1 MVQNT
6 KKITTKQLVMMAM
19 LIALQIILSRF
30 LSISAWNMKIGF
42 SFLPIA
48 LAGILF
54 GPIHA
59 GLVAVISDIIGAAL
73 FPTAQFLPGF
83 TLTAC
88 IVGILYGFLHKNPS
102 NMRILV
108 IVLLTELIG
117 SLFLNTL
124 WLSQLYHTSYMVLL
138 PTRIFRCVV
147 NGVIEFL
154 GIRLMAGFAPHLQRA
169 V

>member
-1 MVQNT
+1 MSENM
-6 KKITTKQLVMMAM
+6 KKITTKQMVIMAM

-42 SFLPIA
+42 SFIPIA

-54 GPIHA
+54 GPIHS
-59 GLVAVISDIIGAAL
+59 GIVAFISDIIGAVL

-83 TLTAC
+83 TVTAC

-102 NMRILV
+102 NMRILL
-108 IVLLTELIG
+108 IVLLTEIIG
-117 SLFLNTL
+117 SLILNTI
-124 WLSQLYHTSYMVLL
+124 WLSQLYHTPYFVLL
-138 PTRIFRCVV
+138 PTRIFRCIV

-154 GIRLMAGFAPHLQRA
+154 GIRLMAGLTPHLQRA
-169 V
+169 L

>member
-1 MVQNT
+1 MLENT
-6 KKITTKQLVMMAM
+6 KKITTKQMVIMAM

-54 GPIHA
+54 GPIQS
-59 GLVAVISDIIGAAL
+59 GIVSVISDIIGATL
-73 FPTAQFLPGF
+73 FPSDQFLPGF

-88 IVGILYGFLHKNPS
+88 IVGILYGLLHKNHTT
-102 NMRILV
+102 MRILLV
-108 IVLLTELIG
+108 VLLTEIIG
-117 SLFLNTL
+117 SLILNTI
-124 WLSQLYHTSYMVLL
+124 WLSQLYHTPYLALL

-147 NGVIEFL
+147 NGIIEFL
-154 GIRLMAGFAPHLQRA
+154 GIRLMVSLIPHLQRA